1 MKKVI
6 ISLLVLLL
14 TSCSSTSEQ
23 KKEVSNSII
32 LNSDDSMLFDKKI
45 LNVEIQKKITL
56 ILNHKGSM
64 AKEIMGHNFVL
75 LKKNTDV
82 DSFAIRAMSAKEN
95 DYIPN
100 ELETVAFTKMI
111 GGGESD
117 KITFI
122 IEEAGTYDY
131 ICTFPGHYRIMR
143 GKLIA
148 N

>member
-1 MKKVI
+1 MKKLI
-6 ISLLVLLL
+6 LLLLFLSL
-14 TSCSSTSEQ
+14 TSCNLTNEE
-23 KKEVSNSII
+23 KKEVSNYII
-32 LNSDDSMLFDKKI
+32 LNSDDSMLFDKNI

-56 ILNHKGSM
+56 ILNHRGIM
-64 AKEIMGHNFVL
+64 GKEVMGHNFVL

-82 DSFAIRAMSAKEN
+82 ENFAIKAMSAKEK

-100 ELETVAFTKMI
+100 EHETVAYTKMI

-117 KITFI
+117 TITFI
-122 IEEAGTYDY
+122 IEESGTYDY